1 MLVLFEN
8 MTKSIDS
15 KGAACALLTDLSK
28 AFDCLKYDL
37 LIAKLHGFS
46 HSSLQLVFD
55 YLSNRKQ
62 RVKIDATFSEWTEV
76 NTGVPQ
82 GSIIGP
88 LLFNIFINDIF
99 YFVKDTKIINFDDAN
114 TPYIC
119 GTDIDNILGKLE
131 NEGNILIKW
140 FSNNYMKVN
149 ADKCHLLVTNNAENY
164 SINLGGIK
172 IDNSSEEKLLGI
184 LVDNQ
189 LKFDRHI
196 NNLCKK
202 ASNKLHTLIRI
213 SHFMSKD
220 KLRLFM
226 QAFIN
231 SQFGYCPLIWMFHSR
246 QLNNRINRIHKRAL
260 QTVYNDKTSTFEE
273 LLTKDNSVLIH
284 HKHLQC
290 LAIEIYKW
298 LHKLSPKIMN
308 NLFQNNSNVY
318 SLRNSRCLKTE
329 NVRTVYYG
337 TETVRFRA
345 WKTWDLAPKEIQQS
359 RNLLEFKR
367 RIKSW
372 VPSGCTCNICK
383 TYIAGVGYM

>member
-1 MLVLFEN
+1 MLVMFEN

-37 LIAKLHGFS
+37 LIAKLHAYGFS

-99 YFVKDTKIINFDDAN
+99 YFVKTQKLQIMPMIMLP
-114 TPYIC
+114 TYKC
-119 GTDIDNILGKLE
+119 GTDIDNILGQLE

-140 FSNNYMKVN
+140 FSNNYMKAN

-172 IDNSSEEKLLGI
+172 IDNSSKEKLLGI

-196 NNLCKK
+196 KNHLCKK
-202 ASNKLHTLIRI
+202 ASNKLHVLIRI
-213 SHFMSKD
+213 SHFMSND
-220 KLRLFM
+220 KLRLLM

-246 QLNNRINRIHKRAL
+246 QLNNHINRIHKRAL
-260 QTVYNDKTSTFEE
+260 QTVYNAKTSTFEE

-318 SLRNSRCLKTE
+318 SE

-345 WKTWDLAPKEIQQS
+345 LGELAPKEIQQS
-359 RNLLEFKR
+359 RNLLELKR
-367 RIKSW
+367 SIKSW

-383 TYIAGVGYM
+383 TYIAGIGYM